1 MNNWDI
7 NGKSSG
13 VVTGVV
19 ASEIGTL
26 IMERDRIKAVR
37 DNLQGFYNYLKENR
51 EMPAFECAI
60 HEAVIDF
67 YNTEYMKLK
76 AKVSYKAVGIAVDLG
91 QGYINKNG
99 DYVEHKEVLNI
110 RGKKPQWTAE
120 DELMAK
126 EENRIDEILAEMD
139 GEASA

>member
-37 DNLQGFYNYLKENR
+37 DNLQGFYNYLKELSL
-51 EMPAFECAI
+51 I
-60 HEAVIDF
+60 HI
-67 YNTEYMKLK
+67 
-76 AKVSYKAVGIAVDLG
+76 
-91 QGYINKNG
+91 
-99 DYVEHKEVLNI
+99 
-110 RGKKPQWTAE
+110 
-120 DELMAK
+120 
-126 EENRIDEILAEMD
+126 
-139 GEASA
+139 